1 MHDKYRNIIKIFLT
15 WVFWVIAKANSS
27 SGAVSSGVIL
37 APPGATLYP
46 PVLLMVLD
54 RPPIEQLLIELPP
67 MVSRFPVQRKKEK
80 NKY

>member
-1 MHDKYRNIIKIFLT
+1 MINVRIYVKIFLT

-37 APPGATLYP
+37 APPAATPYP
-46 PVLLMVLD
+46 AVLLMALD

-67 MVSRFPVQRKKEK
+67 MISRFPAQKKKEK